1 MKSVSVS
8 DLKRW
13 GLLVLALPW
22 LAACGSV
29 APGMQFG
36 NANASS
42 TGTEQADASA
52 VPTTIKQITPQ
63 VVKAE
68 QESRLKEKAQD
79 ISQLVGKAAPYGIE
93 PGDILSITVW
103 DHPEL
108 AGSVAGNAMAVAGGD
123 PNVATTPG
131 AFTVDHDGML
141 EFPYAGNMKVAGLT
155 EEQARK
161 LLISRLAKYINKPK
175 VTLRV
180 QQYRSKR
187 IYVDGQVKT
196 PGLQAIND
204 IPMTLVEAINRAGGF
219 LPTADQSQIAL
230 TRGESTYR
238 INLPDLVQKGVN
250 PASIMLRNGD
260 VVRVKSREES
270 KVFVAGE
277 VVQPRALPMYNG
289 RLTLNDALGESGG
302 INPTTGDS
310 RQIYVVRKSSS
321 NPVVYQ
327 LDAQAP
333 GALALAEGFEL
344 HPKDVVYVAATPL
357 ANWHRTI
364 SQILP
369 GALSSAV
376 GSVAPYRT
384 GAP

>member
-1 MKSVSVS
+1 MKSVSGSV
-8 DLKRW
+8 LKRW
-13 GLLVLALPW
+13 GVLALALPW
-22 LAACGSV
+22 LAACGSM
-29 APGMQFG
+29 APGMQFNSTARAG
-36 NANASS
+36 N
-42 TGTEQADASA
+42 EPADAA
-52 VPTTIKQITPQ
+52 VVPTTIKQITPQ
-63 VVKAE
+63 VVKEE
-68 QESRLKEKAQD
+68 QDYRKKQKTQD
-79 ISQLVGKAAPYGIE
+79 ISKLVGKAAPYGIE

-108 AGSVAGNAMAVAGGD
+108 AGGVVGNGVAVAGGD

-141 EFPYAGNMKVAGLT
+141 EFPYAGNMKVAGMT

-161 LLISRLAKYINKPK
+161 LLTSKLAKYINKPK
-175 VTLRV
+175 VTVRV

-187 IYVDGQVKT
+187 IYVDGEVKT

-204 IPMTLVEAINRAGGF
+204 IPMTLVEAVNRAGGF

-230 TRGESTYR
+230 IRAETTYQ
-238 INLPDLVQKGVN
+238 INLPEMVQKGVN

-260 VVRVKSREES
+260 VVRVRSRDES

-302 INPTTGDS
+302 INPNSGDS
-310 RQIYVVRKSSS
+310 RQIYVVRKSASE
-321 NPVVYQ
+321 PVVYQ

-376 GSVAPYRT
+376 GAVTPLRT
-384 GAP
+384 VP

>member
-1 MKSVSVS
+1 MKSVSIS

-13 GLLVLALPW
+13 GLLALALPW
-22 LAACGSV
+22 LAACSSV

-36 NANASS
+36 NVSS
-42 TGTEQADASA
+42 AGGEQADASA

-68 QESRLKEKAQD
+68 QESRLKQKAQD
-79 ISQLVGKAAPYGIE
+79 ISKLVGKAAPYGIE

-108 AGSVAGNAMAVAGGD
+108 AGSVGGGQAMAIAGGD
-123 PNVATTPG
+123 PNIAATPAG
-131 AFTVDHDGML
+131 FTVDHEGML

-155 EEQARK
+155 EEQIRK
-161 LLISRLAKYINKPK
+161 LLTSRLAKYINKPK
-175 VTLRV
+175 VTVRV

-187 IYVDGQVKT
+187 IYVDGEVKT

-219 LPTADQSQIAL
+219 LPTGDQSQIIL
-230 TRGESTYR
+230 TRGEATYQ

-289 RLTLNDALGESGG
+289 RMTLNDALGESGG
-302 INPTTGDS
+302 INPNSGDS
-310 RQIYVVRKSSS
+310 RQIYVVRKSST

-369 GALSSAV
+369 GALSMAV
-376 GSVAPYRT
+376 GSAAPYRT
-384 GAP
+384 GVP